1 MFSGQIGAA
10 EETINSLTHE
20 QFLKVF
26 SDGSGFTSGCGIEY
40 PTSLLVQAAADAKNY
55 PVTGKDYLRGALK
68 PGRRLLD
75 VVVRRYADANIR
87 HLQDDFLSTGRY
99 RLLVLASSDL
109 LQPSGQSAT
118 ALTKLCSDVIPEFPA
133 DTVELVVVHPI
144 RTKRFEWTDIPSC
157 VKQYAEMRFH
167 GMADEEVY
175 RIYGVAEEDGAV
187 VIVRPDG
194 YVGTVVALSD
204 VERAKEY
211 LAGCLV
217 SV

>member
-1 MFSGQIGAA
+1 MPA
-10 EETINSLTHE
+10 
-20 QFLKVF
+20 
-26 SDGSGFTSGCGIEY
+26 
-40 PTSLLVQAAADAKNY
+40 
-55 PVTGKDYLRGALK
+55 
-68 PGRRLLD
+68 
-75 VVVRRYADANIR
+75 
-87 HLQDDFLSTGRY
+87 
-99 RLLVLASSDL
+99 
-109 LQPSGQSAT
+109 
-118 ALTKLCSDVIPEFPA
+118 FPA

-157 VKQYAEMRFH
+157 VKQYAEMRLH